1 MRKYKKIN
9 NSFTFN
15 NFYTNFSKMSLEQIS
30 ICKGITLKGKQCKR
44 LVFKN
49 KVYCFQHINQSIKH
63 GVPVIQPVDINFIK
77 ETIENKSKPI
87 MQCIKRNKYGE
98 YICKEQWVSESR
110 KCCEKHNSEFIKFH
124 GDLKRILDTNINH
137 ISYYHASYERKL
149 KTYHHI
155 VNYMRKHKE
164 KILYL
169 SDEAMFALVNSVKT
183 TLSALSEELYK
194 SNYFLVPFKIRRQ
207 NKSYEYYKSKLELYI
222 SELESYTPSVQIKKN
237 IDILMS
243 NSVKLQKVSECYVKV
258 ENSHL
263 PVICKGIN
271 EKILSFIV

>member
-1 MRKYKKIN
+1 MNK
-9 NSFTFN
+9 
-15 NFYTNFSKMSLEQIS
+15 NFSKMSLEQNS
-30 ICKGITLKGKQCKR
+30 ICKGITLKGKQCNR
-44 LVFKN
+44 FVLKN
-49 KVYCFQHINQSIKH
+49 KIYCFQHINQSIKH
-63 GVPVIQPVDINFIK
+63 CIPVIQPVDIDLIK
-77 ETIENKSKPI
+77 NEIENKSKPI
-87 MQCIKRNKYGE
+87 TQCIKRNKYGE
-98 YICKEQWVSESR
+98 YICKEQWISESR

-124 GDLKRILDTNINH
+124 VDLKRILNTNINH

-169 SDEAMFALVNSVKT
+169 RDDSIFALINSIKK

-207 NKSYEYYKSKLELYI
+207 NKSYGYYKSKLELYI
-222 SELESYTPSVQIKKN
+222 SELESCIPSVQIKKN
-237 IDILMS
+237 IDILIS
-243 NSVKLQKVSECYVKV
+243 NSVKLQKVSECHVKI
-258 ENSHL
+258 ENSYL